1 MLVFLSQPTELPCTF
16 GLRPAQINDMTTVFN
31 DYASSIHQTF
41 YLSFIVK
48 PMRWKAFSVL
58 FLKKINKNVFCVK
71 IKRDEVGRY
80 FVIVFPKAAA
90 AITAAVLVRTSVL
103 LY

>member
-1 MLVFLSQPTELPCTF
+1 MLVFLSQLTELPYI
-16 GLRPAQINDMTTVFN
+16 LNQDRPKSHCMTTVFN

-71 IKRDEVGRY
+71 IKIDEVGRY